1 MSAPSMAE
9 TLQAWLD
16 EYGELTDQVARLTQE
31 RDELRKQL
39 PSGPPNDPMR
49 ILIRFD
55 LYSTGGKWKFG
66 GEVEV
71 QYRDE
76 HTLEV
81 LFDEQRLLLEVDRGQ
96 REVTRGVV
104 ISGDYFVVLS
114 DSPEQRR
121 NPAGH
126 FFMNRLYSPDE
137 VKRIVRGEKRR

>member
-31 RDELRKQL
+31 RDELKKQL
-39 PSGPPNDPMR
+39 PSGPLNDPLR

-55 LYSTGGKWKFG
+55 LYSTGGKWKYG

-71 QYRDE
+71 QYRE
-76 HTLEV
+76 VLSPEV
-81 LFDEQRLLLEVDRGQ
+81 LFDEQRLLRDVDRNQ
-96 REVTRGVV
+96 NEVIRGTVV
-104 ISGDYFVVLS
+104 SGDYFVVLS